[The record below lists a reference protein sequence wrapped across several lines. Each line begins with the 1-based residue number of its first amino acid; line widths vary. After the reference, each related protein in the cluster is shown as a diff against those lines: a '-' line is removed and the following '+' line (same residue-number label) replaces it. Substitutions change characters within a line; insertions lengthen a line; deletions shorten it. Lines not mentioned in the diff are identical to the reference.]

1 MNEVMRRLKM
11 TIIVFYLVSLT
22 TVLPVEGKQIE
33 TNETNNGKYLI
44 TIEIYVLYRTKY
56 TQCLT

>member
-1 MNEVMRRLKM
+1 MRRLKM

-33 TNETNNGKYLI
+33 TNETNNGK
-44 TIEIYVLYRTKY
+44 
-56 TQCLT
+56 